1 MAPNL
6 LGAIFFFYKQIA
18 GKNLFCIMQKL
29 KQRLKILLLSM
40 AILYCLLLIP
50 GSEKNTA
57 ITPVDKPFAWSL
69 DEFWEQLEKEY
80 AKAKS
85 GNSVT
90 VDSAINNLF
99 FKEQALSNS
108 LSAGTIN
115 ASDKMLDSFLV
126 NYFHLAPL
134 VAARPQ
140 YRQQLIGFYN
150 LARKEIKRQSFNWN
164 VNDAG
169 VRNVLYKLLYGMR
182 IATEEVLLQTDS
194 IPFDPVL
201 NVQEEPSSTPVANL
215 FGIKVHSGDL
225 LVSRGGAE
233 VSALISRGNNYPG
246 NFSHVALLYVEEK
259 TNRPYLIEA
268 HIEKGVAVSSAEQ
281 YIKDK
286 KLRFMVLRPRAGLPQ
301 IKRDSMLPHK
311 AAMTAYYKAL
321 SKHIPYDFKMNFN
334 DSTAMFCSEVG
345 SFAYNKLGLQLWQ
358 SPSTISSPGVIQ
370 WLGDFGVENFITQM
384 PSDLEYDPQL
394 SVVAE
399 WRNPE
404 TLMKDH
410 IDNAVMDALLAQA
423 DKGKEIDYN
432 IWQLPV
438 VRVIKL
444 WCVIKN
450 MFGGVGIIPEGM
462 SATKALKNN
471 AFVSMYN
478 TVKEKTETQAE
489 QFIKEHNYHPP
500 YWQLVAIAKKS
511 AEEK

>member
-1 MAPNL
+1 
-6 LGAIFFFYKQIA
+6 
-18 GKNLFCIMQKL
+18 MQKL
-29 KQRLKILLLSM
+29 KRGFKILLLAT
-40 AILYCLLLIP
+40 AISYCLLLIP
-50 GSEKNTA
+50 DSEKNRATVPA
-57 ITPVDKPFAWSL
+57 EKPFAWEL
-69 DEFWEQLEKEY
+69 DNFWKQLEKEY

-85 GNSVT
+85 GNSVM
-90 VDSAINNLF
+90 VDSAISNLF
-99 FKEQALSNS
+99 LKEQALYLS
-108 LSAGTIN
+108 LNADTVG
-115 ASDKMLDSFLV
+115 ASDKRLDSFLF
-126 NYFHLAPL
+126 NYFQLAPL
-134 VAARPQ
+134 VAVRPQ
-140 YRQQLIGFYN
+140 YRQKLLKYYN
-150 LARKEIKRQSFNWN
+150 LARKEVKQQSCNWN
-164 VNDAG
+164 INDMN

-182 IATEEVLLQTDS
+182 IATEEILLQADS
-194 IPFDPVL
+194 ISFDPVL
-201 NVQEEPSSTPVANL
+201 NVQEELSSTPVANI

-225 LVSRGGAE
+225 LLSRGGAE

-259 TNRPYLIEA
+259 TNRAYLVEA

-286 KLRFMVLRPRAGLPQ
+286 KLRFMVLRPRADLSQ
-301 IKRDSMLPHK
+301 IKSDSMLPHK
-311 AAMTAYYKAL
+311 AAMAAYNAAI
-321 SKHIPYDFKMNFN
+321 SRHIPYDFKMDFA
-334 DSTAMFCSEVG
+334 DSNAMFCSEVG
-345 SFAYNKLGLQLWQ
+345 SFAYKKMGLQLWQ
-358 SPSTISSPGVIQ
+358 SPSTISSPGVIK

-384 PSDLEYDPQL
+384 PSDLEYDTQL

-410 IDNAVMDALLAQA
+410 IDNAVMDALLEQA

-438 VRVIKL
+438 VRLIKL

-478 TVKEKTETQAE
+478 TVKEKTEIKAV
-489 QFIKEHNYHPP
+489 QFIKEYSYHPP
-500 YWQLVAIAKKS
+500 YWQLVAMAKKS